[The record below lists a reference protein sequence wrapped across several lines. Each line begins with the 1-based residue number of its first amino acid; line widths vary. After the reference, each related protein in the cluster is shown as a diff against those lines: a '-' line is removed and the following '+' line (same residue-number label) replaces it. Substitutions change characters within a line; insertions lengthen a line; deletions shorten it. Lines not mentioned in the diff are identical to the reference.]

1 MKIRT
6 GYIQT
11 GYGGIL
17 AHDPR
22 PDKIKNL
29 KKPWNIKNYSDI
41 NESLKKLQR
50 HFPNMKQKEYTPMMM
65 EAM

>member
-11 GYGGIL
+11 GDGGIL

-29 KKPWNIKNYSDI
+29 KKP
-41 NESLKKLQR
+41 
-50 HFPNMKQKEYTPMMM
+50 
-65 EAM
+65 